1 MNRGH
6 PSDRPAPAPTPLPVV
21 DPTPPIALPI
31 VDRAHERSDAAANRE
46 RILCAARRVLDEQ
59 GAAGLSMNTVA
70 AAAGVGKGTIFR
82 RFGDRDG
89 LTEALLDVHT
99 IELQN
104 GFLSGPPPLGPG
116 APPRERLEAFMRA
129 LVHFEIAHL
138 ELMLA
143 ADRRGPHPPSGAP
156 VYGTFLLHIRTLL
169 AEIDPRIDAIT
180 HAGLLL
186 SAIAPANLR
195 RLLADGG
202 SSPDGIAD
210 AAADLALGLTRPD
223 KDLNRPVDTDRIEG

>member
-1 MNRGH
+1 MNPAR
-6 PSDRPAPAPTPLPVV
+6 PSDPPALIT
-21 DPTPPIALPI
+21 LPI
-31 VDRAHERSDAAANRE
+31 VDRTHERSDAAANRE
-46 RILCAARRVLDEQ
+46 RILCAARKVLDEQ

-129 LVHFEIAHL
+129 LVRLEIDHL

-143 ADRRGPHPPSGAP
+143 AERVAPSPPGAAP

-169 AEIDPRIDAIT
+169 SEIDPRIDAAT

-186 SAIAPANLR
+186 SAVAPANLR

-202 SSPDGIAD
+202 STPERIAD
-210 AAADLALGLTRPD
+210 AIATLTHADFL
-223 KDLNRPVDTDRIEG
+223 

>member
-1 MNRGH
+1 MNPQP
-6 PSDRPAPAPTPLPVV
+6 PSDPPAL
-21 DPTPPIALPI
+21 IALPI
-31 VDRAHERSDAAANRE
+31 VDRAQERSDAAANRE
-46 RILCAARRVLDEQ
+46 RILCAARRVLAEQ

-99 IELQN
+99 IELQD

-129 LVHFEIAHL
+129 LVHFEIDHL

-143 ADRRGPHPPSGAP
+143 AERVGPHPPDGAP
-156 VYGTFLLHIRTLL
+156 VHRTFLLHIRTLL
-169 AEIDPRIDAIT
+169 NEIDPRIDTAT

-186 SAIAPANLR
+186 SAVAPGNLR
-195 RLLADGG
+195 RLLADG
-202 SSPDGIAD
+202 SSTPDRIAD
-210 AAADLALGLTRPD
+210 AIATLTHADFL
-223 KDLNRPVDTDRIEG
+223 

>member
-1 MNRGH
+1 MLPAR
-6 PSDRPAPAPTPLPVV
+6 PSEPPTPL
-21 DPTPPIALPI
+21 ALPT

-46 RILCAARRVLDEQ
+46 RILCAARRVLAEQ

-99 IELQN
+99 IELQD

-116 APPRERLEAFMRA
+116 APPRERLEAFLRA
-129 LVHFEIAHL
+129 LVHFEIDHL

-143 ADRRGPHPPSGAP
+143 AERVGPHPPDGAA
-156 VYGTFLLHIRTLL
+156 VFGTFLLHVRTLL
-169 AEIDPRIDAIT
+169 AEIDPRIDAAT
-180 HAGLLL
+180 HAGLLIG
-186 SAIAPANLR
+186 AVAPANLR

-202 SSPDGIAD
+202 STPDRIAD
-210 AAADLALGLTRPD
+210 AIAALAYADFL
-223 KDLNRPVDTDRIEG
+223 

>member
-1 MNRGH
+1 MNPAR
-6 PSDRPAPAPTPLPVV
+6 PSDRPAATPTPLPIV
-21 DPTPPIALPI
+21 DPPAATTLPI

-46 RILCAARRVLDEQ
+46 RILCAARRVLAEQ

-99 IELQN
+99 IELQD

-129 LVHFEIAHL
+129 LVTFEIDHL
-138 ELMLA
+138 ELMIA
-143 ADRRGPHPPSGAP
+143 ADRIALHPPSGAP
-156 VYGTFLLHIRTLL
+156 VHGTFLLHIRTLL
-169 AEIDPRIDAIT
+169 AEIDPRIDATT

-186 SAIAPANLR
+186 SAVAPTNLR
-195 RLLADGG
+195 RLLSREG
-202 SSPDGIAD
+202 STPDRIAD
-210 AAADLALGLTRPD
+210 AIATLTQADFL
-223 KDLNRPVDTDRIEG
+223 

>member
-1 MNRGH
+1 MRE
-6 PSDRPAPAPTPLPVV
+6 PVAAPV
-21 DPTPPIALPI
+21 DECSVAAASASAELPI
-31 VDRAHERSDAAANRE
+31 IGQPRERLDALRNRRRILAAAGE
-46 RILCAARRVLDEQ
+46 LVAAH
-59 GAAGLSMNTVA
+59 GADGLSMNALA

-99 IELQN
+99 IELQD

-116 APPRERLEAFMRA
+116 APPRERLKAFMRA
-129 LVHFEIAHL
+129 LVFFEIDHL

-143 ADRRGPHPPSGAP
+143 ADRIGPQPPTGAP

-169 AEIDPRIDAIT
+169 SEIDPRIDGTT

-186 SAIAPANLR
+186 SAVAPANLR
-195 RLLADGG
+195 RLLAQDG
-202 SSPDGIAD
+202 STPDRIAD
-210 AAADLALGLTRPD
+210 AIATLTR
-223 KDLNRPVDTDRIEG
+223 TDFL